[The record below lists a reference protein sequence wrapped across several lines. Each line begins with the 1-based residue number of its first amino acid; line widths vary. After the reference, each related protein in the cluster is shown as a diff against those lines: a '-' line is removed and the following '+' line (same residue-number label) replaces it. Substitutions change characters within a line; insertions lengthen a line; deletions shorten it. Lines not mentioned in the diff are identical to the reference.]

1 MDAMA
6 VSVSRSGNYRLG
18 SASGQVLFPD
28 REISFCGEIG
38 LAVRSHILA
47 LWRDYGAVRKK
58 LRHNRA
64 TRLPNRANT
73 AMSSVTDLLNTIRA
87 SGNGVS
93 LAELLTRYP
102 GIPRRTAQRQI
113 AALIDSGHVVAL
125 GEGRARRY
133 FAAGAESGPAPRLAS
148 VDSFPPFIPLS
159 ADSQDILAYIDQ
171 PPEARKPVGYQ
182 RDFLDA
188 YRPNETWYLSE
199 SLRRQL
205 YRMGKTTDVE
215 APAGTYSRA
224 ILNRLLID
232 LSWASSHL
240 EGNTYSRLDTRE
252 LIEHGKAARGKAAI
266 ETQMI
271 LNHKTAIE
279 MLVENIDSAEF
290 NRYTLM
296 NLHSALAENLLPNPA
311 DEGRIRQHAVDIG
324 KSVYRPLSTP
334 QQIEEALDALLLKA
348 SLIRDPFEQSFF
360 MMVHLPYLQPFADIN
375 KRSSRLAANLPLFRA
390 NLCPLTF
397 LDVPEQAYS
406 RATLGVYEM
415 TRVELLRD
423 LYVWAYERS
432 TQEYLAIKQDL
443 AEPDP
448 LRLAWR
454 DFIKQTLREVVTHP
468 ELDPLSC
475 IQRAVAERVP
485 AEARPDVQALIVEEL
500 RRLHEGVLARYG
512 LRLSEYAAW
521 KARQGRAAP
530 SSSMGHGIH

>member
-1 MDAMA
+1 MA
-6 VSVSRSGNYRLG
+6 QLN
-18 SASGQVLFPD
+18 
-28 REISFCGEIG
+28 
-38 LAVRSHILA
+38 
-47 LWRDYGAVRKK
+47 K
-58 LRHNRA
+58 LRHYCA
-64 TRLPNRANT
+64 TSTSNCANA
-73 AMSSVTDLLNTIRA
+73 AMSSSTDVLNSIRA
-87 SGNGVS
+87 SGNGVT
-93 LAELLTRYP
+93 LAELLTWHP
-102 GIPRRTAQRQI
+102 DIARRTAQRLI
-113 AALIDSGHVVAL
+113 AKLIESGSVTVR

-133 FAAGAESGPAPRLAS
+133 FGAGANAGPLAAGAEG
-148 VDSFPPFIPLS
+148 FPHFIPLS

-171 PPEARKPVGYQ
+171 PAEARKPVGYQ
-182 RDFLDA
+182 RDFLEA
-188 YRPNETWYLSE
+188 YRPNETGYLSE

-205 YRMGKTTDVE
+205 HRMGRTTDID
-215 APAGTYSRA
+215 APAGTHSRA

-232 LSWASSHL
+232 LSWASSYL
-240 EGNTYSRLDTRE
+240 EGNTYSRLDTRQ
-252 LIEHGKAARGKAAI
+252 LIEHGKAAQGKAAL

-279 MLVENIDSAEF
+279 LLVENIDSAGF

-296 NLHSALAENLLPNPA
+296 NLHSSLAENLLPNPA

-324 KSVYRPLSTP
+324 KSVYRPLSAP
-334 QQIEEALDALLLKA
+334 QQIENALDALLLKA
-348 SLIRDPFEQSFF
+348 GQIRDPFEQSFF

-375 KRSSRLAANLPLFRA
+375 KRTSRLAANLPLFRA

-423 LYVWAYERS
+423 LFVWAYERS

-454 DFIKQTLREVVTHP
+454 DVIKQTLSEVVTHP
-468 ELDPLSC
+468 ERDPISS
-475 IQRAVAERVP
+475 IQRSVAERVP
-485 AEARPDVQALIVEEL
+485 APEQADVQALIIEEL

-512 LRLSEYAAW
+512 LRPSEYAAW
-521 KARQGRAAP
+521 KAVH
-530 SSSMGHGIH
+530 GH

>member
-1 MDAMA
+1 
-6 VSVSRSGNYRLG
+6 
-18 SASGQVLFPD
+18 
-28 REISFCGEIG
+28 
-38 LAVRSHILA
+38 
-47 LWRDYGAVRKK
+47 
-58 LRHNRA
+58 
-64 TRLPNRANT
+64 
-73 AMSSVTDLLNTIRA
+73 
-87 SGNGVS
+87 
-93 LAELLTRYP
+93 
-102 GIPRRTAQRQI
+102 
-113 AALIDSGHVVAL
+113 
-125 GEGRARRY
+125 
-133 FAAGAESGPAPRLAS
+133 
-148 VDSFPPFIPLS
+148 
-159 ADSQDILAYIDQ
+159 
-171 PPEARKPVGYQ
+171 VGYQ

-188 YRPNETWYLSE
+188 YRPNKTWYLSE

-205 YRMGKTTDVE
+205 HRMGKTADVAE
-215 APAGTYSRA
+215 PAGTYSRA
-224 ILNRLLID
+224 ILNRLLVD

-240 EGNTYSRLDTRE
+240 EGNTYSRLDTRA
-252 LIEHGKAARGKAAI
+252 LIEHGTVAHGKAAI

-279 MLVENIDSAEF
+279 LLVENIDGAGL

-324 KSVYRPLSTP
+324 QSIYRPLSTP
-334 QQIEEALDALLLKA
+334 QQIEDALDALLDKA
-348 SLIRDPFEQSFF
+348 NQITDAFEQSFF
-360 MMVHLPYLQPFADIN
+360 LLVHLPYLQPFADIN
-375 KRSSRLAANLPLFRA
+375 KRTSRLAANLPLFRA

-454 DFIKQTLREVVTHP
+454 DLIKQTIHDVVIHP
-468 ELDPLSC
+468 DHNPLSS
-475 IQRAVAERVP
+475 IQQAVTERVP
-485 AEARPDVQALIVEEL
+485 EREQPKVQALIVEEL

-512 LRLSEYAAW
+512 LRPSEYASW
-521 KARQGRAAP
+521 KAV
-530 SSSMGHGIH
+530 HGQWRT

>member
-1 MDAMA
+1 MA
-6 VSVSRSGNYRLG
+6 R
-18 SASGQVLFPD
+18 F
-28 REISFCGEIG
+28 
-38 LAVRSHILA
+38 
-47 LWRDYGAVRKK
+47 KK
-58 LRHNRA
+58 LRHNCACR
-64 TRLPNRANT
+64 TLNGANT
-73 AMSSVTDLLNTIRA
+73 AMSSTADLLNSIRA
-87 SGNGVS
+87 SERGLT
-93 LAELLTRYP
+93 LAELLVTHP
-102 GIPRRTAQRQI
+102 DVARRTAQRVI
-113 AALIDSGHVVAL
+113 AKLIDSGQITAL

-133 FAAGAESGPAPRLAS
+133 FREDDRSSGAVHATGL
-148 VDSFPPFIPLS
+148 DCFPSFIPLS

-171 PPEARKPVGYQ
+171 PLEARKPMGYQ
-182 RDFLDA
+182 RDFLDT

-205 YRMGKTTDVE
+205 HRMGRTTDVNE
-215 APAGTYSRA
+215 PAGTYSRA

-252 LIEHGKAARGKAAI
+252 LIEQGKAARGKATI

-271 LNHKTAIE
+271 LNHKSAIE
-279 MLVENIDSAEF
+279 LLVENTDSAEL

-296 NLHSALAENLLPNPA
+296 NLHGALAENLLPNPA

-334 QQIEEALDALLLKA
+334 QQIENALEVLLDKA
-348 SLIRDPFEQSFF
+348 NKIEDPFEQSFF

-375 KRSSRLAANLPLFRA
+375 KRASRLAANLPLFRA

-406 RATLGVYEM
+406 RATLAVYEM
-415 TRVELLRD
+415 TRLELLRD

-454 DFIKQTLREVVTHP
+454 DFIKQTIREVITQPGV
-468 ELDPLSC
+468 DPLSC
-475 IQRAVAERVP
+475 VQRAVAERVSEGEQ
-485 AEARPDVQALIVEEL
+485 AALQALIVEEL
-500 RRLHEGVLARYG
+500 RRLHEGVLARYS
-512 LRLSEYAAW
+512 LRPSEYTAW
-521 KARQGRAAP
+521 KLAT
-530 SSSMGHGIH
+530 GH